1 MNNKNN
7 VLSEVIKKGRIAEWI
22 LSLGGISLCILGGL
36 YGFLDGANI
45 VEVILALVVA
55 VFGIEAV
62 TK

>member
-1 MNNKNN
+1 MNNDFWSK
-7 VLSEVIKKGRIAEWI
+7 VIEKGRIAEWI
-22 LSLGGISLCILGGL
+22 IALGGISLCILGGL

-45 VEVILALVVA
+45 VEVILCLIVA

>member
-1 MNNKNN
+1 MDNGFWKQ
-7 VLSEVIKKGRIAEWI
+7 VIQKGRIAEWI